1 MSYAG
6 IRHKYP
12 HKWMSLQH
20 ILLISLQCNRAR
32 LQFSGASPPPETMQ
46 HSKMPLH
53 FQEEGPLLRTF
64 HVVVV
69 TLAKTC
75 VLSWFLVQ

>member
-20 ILLISLQCNRAR
+20 ILLISLW

-69 TLAKTC
+69 TLVKTC
-75 VLSWFLVQ
+75 VLRWFLVQ